1 MLQAAAARHL
11 DFILGLYADPI
22 FLGDYPQSVKDRVPS
37 LSPLT
42 AQEKASLTG
51 SVDYFAL
58 NHYTSYY
65 VKDDPSTGTPE
76 GVTVSYYSS
85 NGVAIG
91 QQAESSW
98 LYVVPWGFKYV
109 SSLCKLL
116 YHGQR
121 SVCRHQPMP
130 KSMHMNSSCKLR
142 DKCKL
147 VCYEYAADASCIGF
161 LPQY

>member
-37 LSPLT
+37 LPPLT
-42 AQEKASLTG
+42 DHEKASLKG

-76 GVTVSYYSS
+76 GVMVSYYSS

-98 LYVVPWGFKYV
+98 LYVVPWGFK
-109 SSLCKLL
+109 
-116 YHGQR
+116 
-121 SVCRHQPMP
+121 
-130 KSMHMNSSCKLR
+130 
-142 DKCKL
+142 
-147 VCYEYAADASCIGF
+147 
-161 LPQY
+161 